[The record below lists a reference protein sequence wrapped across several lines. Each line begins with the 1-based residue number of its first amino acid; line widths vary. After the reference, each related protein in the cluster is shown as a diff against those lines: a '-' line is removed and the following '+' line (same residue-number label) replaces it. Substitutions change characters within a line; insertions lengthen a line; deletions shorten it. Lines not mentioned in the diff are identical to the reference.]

1 MLIPITIV
9 IPIFN
14 DVLILDKGENVINN
28 SKHVLFHILK
38 CSDKLCWYNSNIVD
52 IIQIQNERFHSSSRF
67 TGICHDIRILIFGIF
82 WPHHRACIIYGENI
96 QGVKNKL
103 QQVCKI
109 IYLTLSDINSHW
121 LIFKISENK
130 I

>member
-14 DVLILDKGENVINN
+14 DVLISDKGENVINN
-28 SKHVLFHILK
+28 GKHVLFHILK
-38 CSDKLCWYNSNIVD
+38 CSDKLYSNIVY

-82 WPHHRACIIYGENI
+82 WAHHRARIIYSENI

-109 IYLTLSDINSHW
+109 IYLTPSDINSH
-121 LIFKISENK
+121 
-130 I
+130 

>member
-28 SKHVLFHILK
+28 GKHVLFHILK

-52 IIQIQNERFHSSSRF
+52 IIQIQNERFHSSSGSLVF
-67 TGICHDIRILIFGIF
+67 AMISEFWFSGFSGLTIELASSTVKIFRG
-82 WPHHRACIIYGENI
+82 
-96 QGVKNKL
+96 
-103 QQVCKI
+103 
-109 IYLTLSDINSHW
+109 S
-121 LIFKISENK
+121 KISYNK
-130 I
+130 FVR